1 MWHHPYWLLMVIFD
15 MVLLSSRESF
25 FPTQVSRF
33 RWVSDG
39 VCQPSFKF
47 GGLSLSLQSVVVV
60 SSVYCYDGLVRFH
73 SKEFLKPLLP
83 SFRVWV
89 CLKLTRSWF
98 WQKIL
103 DLLMFIGMP
112 RLETSRLWQNTWVVI
127 IYITFSSLA
136 SKRCLDQIKLNA
148 KNTLSSKAWYHGA
161 STERA
166 LEAMCLSYANWI
178 GELQKMY
185 AN

>member
-1 MWHHPYWLLMVIFD
+1 MGPSHTLIAFVSTQHYRISINSSLKHHYHPNRFD
-15 MVLLSSRESF
+15 N
-25 FPTQVSRF
+25 
-33 RWVSDG
+33 DIG
-39 VCQPSFKF
+39 
-47 GGLSLSLQSVVVV
+47 
-60 SSVYCYDGLVRFH
+60 
-73 SKEFLKPLLP
+73 
-83 SFRVWV
+83 
-89 CLKLTRSWF
+89 RSWF
-98 WQKIL
+98 WHMIL

-178 GELQKMY
+178 GDLQKMY
-185 AN
+185 ANQHIHHTVVGCILSSINGHNNSLCKNLFLVLLTFCNLF